1 MTSLNLKAIEPNL
14 AELDAHLTLRSYI
27 AGYTLSRADL
37 WVWGALRSN
46 RVATS
51 YIKQALMVNLSRWF
65 NFIEESN
72 AWIADAVLAASAAKL
87 SVKENKE
94 DDGASYDI
102 GLQDTEKGVVTRFP
116 PEPSGYLHIGHAKAA
131 LLNNYFAHEKYKGTL
146 ILRFDDTNPS
156 KEKEEFQE
164 SIKEDLTLLGIKAD
178 KTSHTSDFFQE
189 LYDHCL
195 QLIKDGNAFADDSTK
210 DEMAYDR
217 GERPGTAVRAPPQ
230 ASKNREI
237 SIEDTLAKFEEMK
250 AGTPEGTRWSI
261 RAKMG
266 YDHANSAMR
275 DPVVYRCN
283 PQPHHRTKDTWK
295 VYPTYDFA
303 CPIVDSVEGVT
314 HALRTTEYNE
324 RDEQYQWFITALKL
338 RKVYNWNFSRLN
350 MIKTLLSKRKLT
362 KLVDEGVVTG
372 WDDPRMPTVRGIR
385 RHGMTIAALHEFI
398 LKQGPSK
405 NVVLQDW
412 SAFWATNKK

>member
-1 MTSLNLKAIEPNL
+1 
-14 AELDAHLTLRSYI
+14 
-27 AGYTLSRADL
+27 
-37 WVWGALRSN
+37 
-46 RVATS
+46 
-51 YIKQALMVNLSRWF
+51 MVNLTRWF
-65 NFIEESN
+65 TFIEDSN
-72 AWIADAVLAASAAKL
+72 PWITDAVLSASAAKL
-87 SVKENKE
+87 AVKETKE
-94 DDGASYDI
+94 DEGASYDI

-156 KEKEEFQE
+156 KEKQEFQDA
-164 SIKEDLTLLGIKAD
+164 IVEDLKLLGIQPD

-189 LYDHCL
+189 LHDYCIRML
-195 QLIKDGNAFADDSTK
+195 KEGKAFADDSTK

-217 GERPGTAVRAPPQ
+217 GERAGTTVRATPQ
-230 ASKNREI
+230 ASKRRDYG
-237 SIEDTLAKFEEMK
+237 IEESLAIFEEMK
-250 AGTPEGTRWSI
+250 AGTEEGKRWSI
-261 RAKMG
+261 RARMA
-266 YDHANSAMR
+266 YDHTNGTMR
-275 DPVVYRCN
+275 DPVIYRCN
-283 PQPHHRTKDTWK
+283 PEPHHRTKDTWK

-303 CPIVDSVEGVT
+303 CPIVDSLEGVT

-324 RDEQYQWFITALKL
+324 RDEQYQWFIDALKL

-350 MIKTLLSKRKLT
+350 MVKTLLSKRKLT

-385 RHGMTIAALHEFI
+385 RHGMTVPALHEFI

-412 SAFWATNKK
+412 SAFWATNKKCEYQRGHFESH